1 MQANFTHGGRP
12 VQDLYLA
19 HHYYRSE
26 KKIIPERLI
35 RKWALQ
41 LASALQF
48 LHTAS
53 VPDPTQARAPGRSR
67 PASPAPPLHP
77 THWLPTAAATAK
89 FRQ

>member
-1 MQANFTHGGRP
+1 MQANFKHGGRP

-67 PASPAPPLHP
+67 PASPAPSLHP